1 MKQTQSAAKPSDLPV
16 YLFHQGNNFEAYR
29 YFGSHLEEQDGQPG
43 AVFRVWAPHAKAVS
57 VVGDFNSWVPTSH
70 PMEKVS
76 DGIWELFIP
85 GIKIY
90 DVYKY
95 CITTPADELVYKADP
110 YAFHAETRPSNGS
123 KVFDIS
129 GFDWH
134 DAAWED
140 AQKKNDVINGPMS
153 IYELHAGSWK
163 MKEDGVPY
171 NYSELADQLVPYI
184 KDMGYTHVELLW
196 DIAKR

>member
-1 MKQTQSAAKPSDLPV
+1 MKQRKETPKSSDLPI
-16 YLFHQGNNFEAYR
+16 YLFKQGNNQEAYR
-29 YFGSHLEEQDGQPG
+29 YFGAHLCEENGEAG
-43 AVFRVWAPHAKAVS
+43 AVFRVWAPHAKVVS
-57 VVGDFNSWVPTSH
+57 IVGDFNSWTPGEH
-70 PMEKVS
+70 PMEKVT
-76 DGIWELFIP
+76 DGIWERFVP
-85 GIKIY
+85 GIKQF

-171 NYSELADQLVPYI
+171 NYSELADQLI
-184 KDMGYTHVELLW
+184 FILFCHCN
-196 DIAKR
+196 

>member
-95 CITTPADELVYKADP
+95 CITTPGL
-110 YAFHAETRPSNGS
+110 GS
-123 KVFDIS
+123 S
-129 GFDWH
+129 
-134 DAAWED
+134 
-140 AQKKNDVINGPMS
+140 
-153 IYELHAGSWK
+153 
-163 MKEDGVPY
+163 
-171 NYSELADQLVPYI
+171 
-184 KDMGYTHVELLW
+184 
-196 DIAKR
+196 

>member
-76 DGIWELFIP
+76 DGIWELFACY
-85 GIKIY
+85 GLLLNY
-90 DVYKY
+90 ARQMGWDVERGSINLTNTAK
-95 CITTPADELVYKADP
+95 P
-110 YAFHAETRPSNGS
+110 YPFNNSQKTVALQMQRPSR
-123 KVFDIS
+123 DYI
-129 GFDWH
+129 
-134 DAAWED
+134 
-140 AQKKNDVINGPMS
+140 VITEASNVKGNLGQIEVS
-153 IYELHAGSWK
+153 
-163 MKEDGVPY
+163 
-171 NYSELADQLVPYI
+171 DQLSNGFKVAYTGSATAATINYI
-184 KDMGYTHVELLW
+184 VIGGYM
-196 DIAKR
+196 K

>member
-57 VVGDFNSWVPTSH
+57 VVGDFNSWVPTSIRW
-70 PMEKVS
+70 KKCQTAFGS
-76 DGIWELFIP
+76 CSSP

-110 YAFHAETRPSNGS
+110 YAFHARKPARPT
-123 KVFDIS
+123 
-129 GFDWH
+129 
-134 DAAWED
+134 AAKFLIFPALTGTMPRGRCAEE
-140 AQKKNDVINGPMS
+140 K
-153 IYELHAGSWK
+153 
-163 MKEDGVPY
+163 
-171 NYSELADQLVPYI
+171 
-184 KDMGYTHVELLW
+184 
-196 DIAKR
+196 

>member
-123 KVFDIS
+123 KVSDIS

-140 AQKKNDVINGPMS
+140 AQKKNDVINGPMN
-153 IYELHAGSWK
+153 IYEMHAGSWK
-163 MKEDGVPY
+163 MKEGGKP
-171 NYSELADQLVPYI
+171 SIIPSWQ
-184 KDMGYTHVELLW
+184 TS
-196 DIAKR
+196 